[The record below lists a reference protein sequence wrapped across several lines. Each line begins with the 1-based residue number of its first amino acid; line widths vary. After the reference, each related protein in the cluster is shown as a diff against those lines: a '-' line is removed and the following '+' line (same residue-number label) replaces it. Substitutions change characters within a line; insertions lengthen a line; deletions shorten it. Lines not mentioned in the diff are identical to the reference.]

1 MPFLH
6 SKSSDQTTMT
16 RLNSMTGF
24 GRIEIELPTG
34 QLQWEIR
41 SVNHRYL
48 DIQLKL
54 PEGFRVIEQKFR
66 DLISAQVKRGKVDA
80 LLLIKRKPGQ
90 VATTSLNTDVAKQ
103 VIAQTEILNSMMTAP
118 PAPISSIDILRW
130 QGVLEEEKTDT
141 EAAFEEAQTALG
153 DAVDQ
158 LCGSRQREGEK
169 LQSMLESRCVDI
181 EALVKSV
188 QGRIPAVLKDI
199 HKKLEQR
206 IKALDVQPDSDRLE
220 QELAMIAQKLDV
232 AEELDRLTAH
242 IAEVRATFVTGEP
255 VGRRLDFLMQELNR
269 EANTLGSKSAD
280 AETTR
285 QAVDLKVLI
294 EQMREQVQNVE

>member
-6 SKSSDQTTMT
+6 SNSSDQTTMT

-90 VATTSLNTDVAKQ
+90 VAATST
-103 VIAQTEILNSMMTAP
+103 P
-118 PAPISSIDILRW
+118 
-130 QGVLEEEKTDT
+130 
-141 EAAFEEAQTALG
+141 
-153 DAVDQ
+153 
-158 LCGSRQREGEK
+158 
-169 LQSMLESRCVDI
+169 
-181 EALVKSV
+181 
-188 QGRIPAVLKDI
+188 
-199 HKKLEQR
+199 
-206 IKALDVQPDSDRLE
+206 
-220 QELAMIAQKLDV
+220 
-232 AEELDRLTAH
+232 
-242 IAEVRATFVTGEP
+242 
-255 VGRRLDFLMQELNR
+255 
-269 EANTLGSKSAD
+269 
-280 AETTR
+280 
-285 QAVDLKVLI
+285 
-294 EQMREQVQNVE
+294 